1 MCSSGS
7 VLLILNGP
15 GESPSAL
22 LNHAKWSY
30 MRRATVFEMLLGEV
44 FCMLRRASMRKE
56 YTTKR
61 VTNIVAFF
69 YLYQLH
75 FCMLSTRYKLITI
88 SDSTDKK

>member
-7 VLLILNGP
+7 VPLILNGP

-22 LNHAKWSY
+22 LSHAKWSY

-56 YTTKR
+56 YTTKP
-61 VTNIVAFF
+61 VTNIVAFLSISAAL
-69 YLYQLH
+69 LYVIHLLQVNH
-75 FCMLSTRYKLITI
+75 YS
-88 SDSTDKK
+88 